1 MLGKISITPIGTCR
15 ISTPLKRG
23 AVRFPIKLDYQR
35 IYGFVHT
42 STEVIQQLRYRRGEL
57 SFPSEAHAI
66 LFRPGIAID
75 ERPPQDQLADLTIV
89 EISSSKVYM
98 LGDIA
103 IQCNYLHQYFADFF
117 AQRPRVGRCAPG
129 CHPATARV
137 QPISR
142 QE

>member
-35 IYGFVHT
+35 IYGVVHT

-57 SFPSEAHAI
+57 SFPPEAHPI

-75 ERPPQDQLADLTIV
+75 ERPPQDRLADLTIV
-89 EISSSKVYM
+89 EISSSIVYM

-103 IQCNYLHQYFADFF
+103 IQCNYLHQY
-117 AQRPRVGRCAPG
+117 
-129 CHPATARV
+129 
-137 QPISR
+137 
-142 QE
+142 